1 VAPVARLVK
10 VSQQELDSVRKL
22 YESVMSYA
30 CHGLFF
36 REGMVLADELL
47 KNAPQGQ
54 DLLSFGKQLILDRGW
69 AEDVLFTDR
78 GAKVRG
84 SIEAS
89 PGSEM
94 ETCHRLR
101 GILSKI
107 LEAKT
112 KQRVRLNEVECVST
126 GAKECVFEREGS
138 T

>member
-1 VAPVARLVK
+1 M
-10 VSQQELDSVRKL
+10 RKL

-36 REGMVLADELL
+36 REGMVLADEFL
-47 KNAPQGQ
+47 KGVSPGQ
-54 DLLSFGKQLILDRGW
+54 DPLSTGRQFILDRGW
-69 AEDVLFTDR
+69 AEDVLFTDH

-84 SIEAS
+84 SFEISA
-89 PGSEM
+89 GSDM

-101 GILSKI
+101 GILSKV

-126 GAKECVFEREGS
+126 GARECVFEREGAR
-138 T
+138 

>member
-1 VAPVARLVK
+1 MARVVK
-10 VSQQELDSVRKL
+10 ISQQELDSVRKL

-36 REGMVLADELL
+36 REGMVLADEIL
-47 KNAPQGQ
+47 KSAPA
-54 DLLSFGKQLILDRGW
+54 GKDPLEVGRQEILDRGW
-69 AEDVLFTDR
+69 AEDVLFTDT

-89 PGSEM
+89 ASSDR

-101 GILSKI
+101 GILSKV
-107 LEAKT
+107 LEAKA

-126 GAKECVFEREGS
+126 GAKECVFEREG
-138 T
+138 TT

>member
-1 VAPVARLVK
+1 MARFVK
-10 VSQQELDSVRKL
+10 VSQQELDAVRKL

-47 KNAPQGQ
+47 KGVPSGQ
-54 DLLSFGKQLILDRGW
+54 DALSAGRQFILERGW

-84 SIEAS
+84 SFEVS

-101 GILSKI
+101 GVLSKV

-126 GAKECVFEREGS
+126 GARECVFEREG
-138 T
+138 TK

>member
-1 VAPVARLVK
+1 MARLVK

-47 KNAPQGQ
+47 RNMPQGQ
-54 DLLSFGKQLILDRGW
+54 DPLLIGRQLIMDRGW
-69 AEDVLFTDR
+69 AEDVLFTDH
-78 GAKVRG
+78 GVKVRG
-84 SIEAS
+84 SIEVS

-101 GILSKI
+101 GILSKV
-107 LEAKT
+107 LEAKA